1 MPTHLSRH
9 MELKVQFQ
17 PSVQVP
23 LAPKSSLIWELSYW
37 HLICP
42 TKKTFQRETIHG
54 FSKNNGA
61 GRDLKS
67 PLTSSQNLL
76 LYALVSPIKLLKMGQ
91 LLVCKDL
98 LRYLYLQC
106 NGRAPNTEKY
116 VSSTILQHPAFS
128 VIPLGYHRN
137 CCIKKIRAGLYSH

>member
-1 MPTHLSRH
+1 MSTHISRH

-17 PSVQVP
+17 PSIEVP
-23 LAPKSSLIWELSYW
+23 LAPKSSLIWGLSYW

-67 PLTSSQNLL
+67 RRTHCDNLL
-76 LYALVSPIKLLKMGQ
+76 AKSIIIYTGVSDMKMG
-91 LLVCKDL
+91 
-98 LRYLYLQC
+98 
-106 NGRAPNTEKY
+106 
-116 VSSTILQHPAFS
+116 
-128 VIPLGYHRN
+128 
-137 CCIKKIRAGLYSH
+137 